1 MTLKETNVV
10 TEPAASAADINATRN
25 VIYFPDTSIDIEKLT
40 RVDKDKCEL
49 LKKFI
54 QSHFHATTYTF

>member
-25 VIYFPDTSIDIEKLT
+25 VIYFPDTSIDIEKLA
-40 RVDKDKCEL
+40 RVDKDNWRNSSNHIFMQQRTHSK
-49 LKKFI
+49 
-54 QSHFHATTYTF
+54 